1 MDLGIEGRT
10 SVITGGSVGIGKA
23 VAHALAAEGANVVL
37 LARTK
42 ETLDEAAEELRAAHP
57 HVAVLPHP
65 TDVTDRASV
74 DAAAAAVS
82 DRFGTVHVLV
92 NNAGHRMRR
101 FDRQVL
107 WDDDDWQADLD
118 NKLVGLLRTVRAF
131 VPHLATDGTGR
142 VVNVSGAA
150 GSTVWEGALTH
161 GLNNAA
167 VDQATR
173 YLARDLAGSQI
184 TVNSVVPGLVATEW
198 RHGWAKMMADKAGIT
213 SEDFLAGYCSQKGI
227 LAGRWGEPD
236 EVADAVAFLASER
249 GRYVTA
255 TCLAVDGGMGANPR

>member
-10 SVITGGSVGIGKA
+10 SVITGASVEIGKA
-23 VAHALAAEGANVVL
+23 IAHALAGEGANVVL

-42 ETLDEAAEELRAAHP
+42 ETLDEAAEELRRAHAG
-57 HVAVLPHP
+57 VEVLPHP

-74 DAAAAAVS
+74 EAAAQAVA
-82 DRFGTVHVLV
+82 DRFGTVHILV

-101 FDRQVL
+101 FDRQIL
-107 WDDDDWQADLD
+107 WEDDDWQADLD
-118 NKLVGLLRTVRAF
+118 SKLVGLLRTVRAF
-131 VPHLATDGTGR
+131 LPHLATDGTGR

-150 GSTVWEGALTH
+150 GSAVWEGALTH

-167 VDQATR
+167 VDHATR
-173 YLARDLAGSQI
+173 YLARDLAGSGI

-198 RHGWAKMMADKAGIT
+198 REGWAQMMADKGGT
-213 SEDFLAGYCSQKGI
+213 TREEFLAGYCADKGI
-227 LAGRWGEPD
+227 LAGRWGEPH
-236 EVADAVAFLASER
+236 EVADAVAFLASDR

-255 TCLAVDGGMGANPR
+255 TCLAVDGGLSANPR